1 MRNFYSA
8 LLVCVV
14 LLAACDF
21 QPRDVSFYVWEDER
35 WEDGRFLLVNPD
47 TACAG
52 VMPDTSRRYEL
63 SRHNLYARHAD
74 SLLADKDTVWE
85 RLYKKGLCY
94 ALRVHRASERI
105 DTLYYLGVCYS
116 GSEPV
121 RIGYI
126 SGGWENKDWLVV
138 ESKKP
143 GLIVGRE
150 DLSNPPALDARGV
163 LGVYMEDCTYRG
175 QEKVFES
182 KIVDYWIASRHTADL
197 YGPFNMTQL
206 KRQLRHIGIS
216 LPLKLD
222 GGYDRY
228 SHSDGADGN
237 FFGVRPKA
245 FYWPHH
251 RSRKGTVI
259 E

>member
-1 MRNFYSA
+1 MRSFYST
-8 LLVCVV
+8 LVVCVV
-14 LLAACDF
+14 LLSACDF
-21 QPRDVSFYVWEDER
+21 LPRDVSLYVCEDER
-35 WEDGRFLLVNPD
+35 RYDGRFLNINPD

-52 VMPDTSRRYEL
+52 MMPDSSRRYEL
-63 SRHNLYARHAD
+63 SSHNLYARHAD
-74 SLLADKDTVWE
+74 SLLAEKDTSWE
-85 RLYKKGLCY
+85 RRYMKGRY
-94 ALRVHRASERI
+94 HALRVHRASGRT
-105 DTLYYLGVCYS
+105 DTLYYFGATYF

-121 RIGYI
+121 TIGYV
-126 SGGWENKDWLVV
+126 SEDWKNKHWLVIQ
-138 ESKKP
+138 SKKP

-150 DLSNPPALDARGV
+150 ELSNPSALDARGE
-163 LGVYMEDCTYRG
+163 LGVYMRDCTYRG

-182 KIVDYWIASRHTADL
+182 RIVDYWVASRHTADL

-228 SHSDGADGN
+228 TYSRDSVASFVGDS
-237 FFGVRPKA
+237 PKA

>member
-1 MRNFYSA
+1 MRNLYSA
-8 LLVCVV
+8 LLVCLV

-21 QPRDVSFYVWEDER
+21 QPRDVSLYVWEDER
-35 WEDGRFLLVNPD
+35 CYDGRFLLINPD

-63 SRHNLYARHAD
+63 SSHNLYARHAD
-74 SLLADKDTVWE
+74 SLLAEKDTSWE
-85 RLYKKGLCY
+85 RRYMKGLCY
-94 ALRVHRASERI
+94 ALRVHRASGRI
-105 DTLYYLGVCYS
+105 DTLYYLGWCYCN
-116 GSEPV
+116 SEPV
-121 RIGYI
+121 LIGYI
-126 SGGWENKDWLVV
+126 SEDWKNNDWLVLQ
-138 ESKKP
+138 SKKP

-150 DLSNPPALDARGV
+150 YLSNPSALDARGD
-163 LGVYMEDCTYRG
+163 LGVYMRDCTYRG

-182 KIVDYWIASRHTADL
+182 RIVDYWVASRHTADL

-228 SHSDGADGN
+228 TYSRDSVA
-237 FFGVRPKA
+237 FFVGDSPKA